1 MNWCYFVTFILKK
14 FNKSKSTCMK
24 TLHLK
29 NIFKAKIKDNALRE
43 ESTIYGE
50 QVGEK
55 RCVWVCVCGTFG
67 GQIRGVLVACTF
79 HTLAD
84 NVLTN
89 ALKPCSD
96 THAHLFNIKS
106 QSLT

>member
-1 MNWCYFVTFILKK
+1 
-14 FNKSKSTCMK
+14 MK

-29 NIFKAKIKDNALRE
+29 NIFKAKIKDNALHD

-67 GQIRGVLVACTF
+67 RQIRGVLVACFTHWLKCAHKRPEAMQR
-79 HTLAD
+79 HTCTPVQHQVSKS
-84 NVLTN
+84 NV
-89 ALKPCSD
+89 KE
-96 THAHLFNIKS
+96 
-106 QSLT
+106 QR

>member
-1 MNWCYFVTFILKK
+1 
-14 FNKSKSTCMK
+14 MK

-55 RCVWVCVCGTFG
+55 RCVWVG
-67 GQIRGVLVACTF
+67 
-79 HTLAD
+79 
-84 NVLTN
+84 
-89 ALKPCSD
+89 
-96 THAHLFNIKS
+96 HLEDRLEEF
-106 QSLT
+106 L